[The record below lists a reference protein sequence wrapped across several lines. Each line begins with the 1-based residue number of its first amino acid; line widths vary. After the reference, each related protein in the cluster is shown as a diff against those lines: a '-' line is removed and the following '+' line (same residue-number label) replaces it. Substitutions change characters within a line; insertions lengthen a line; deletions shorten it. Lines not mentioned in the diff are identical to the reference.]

1 MRPEASLTH
10 VLRRVGVVL
19 IVGVIV
25 ASVLVPLSFG
35 AEPAA
40 PPSTSAS
47 TVQERLDA
55 LEKKVDAPSL
65 WKTLGFKIS
74 GFVDVAYTQNFNN
87 PNSDLNQMHIFD
99 TNANAFMAH
108 LAQIMLERPADA
120 GGSLLDRAGFRARLN
135 FGLDS
140 RVTRARTNFQT
151 GTSND
156 EIDFQE
162 LYAEY
167 ILPVGNGLK
176 VQFGKI
182 NTLIG
187 YEVINSWEN
196 VNFSRSFMFG
206 TGQAFTTTGL
216 RFTYTFSP
224 LVTVSFGVVN
234 GWDNVDDN
242 NRGKTIEYLVALTP
256 HEKFGLS
263 WYGSYGPEQ
272 ANRPF
277 GDPTQGG
284 AVPGDPS
291 AKRFANGLIF
301 TLKPTDK
308 DTVVLEPYYVN
319 EAHNPARYGAAAF
332 DGNPA
337 VPGNPNL
344 KANARWNGL
353 AAYLIHDFDE
363 QWSGRFRAEIF
374 EDAGGS
380 RLCTGTWNNAGGTNT
395 CAGATNTTASTP
407 VAQTVWEITPTLQ
420 FKPVPPLIT
429 RIEFRYDKSD
439 HNTFLYG
446 SRAANNQKT
455 LSFEVMYLF

>member
-1 MRPEASLTH
+1 LSLLGGT
-10 VLRRVGVVL
+10 RV
-19 IVGVIV
+19 
-25 ASVLVPLSFG
+25 FG
-35 AEPAA
+35 QGPAA
-40 PPSTSAS
+40 APAGGGSLQDRVEAI
-47 TVQERLDA
+47 
-55 LEKKVDAPSL
+55 EKKMDAPSL
-65 WKTLGFKIS
+65 WKTLGFKVS

-87 PNSDLNQMHIFD
+87 PNSDLNQAHIFD
-99 TNANAFMAH
+99 TDANSFMPH

-120 GGSLLDRAGFRARLN
+120 GGSLMERAGFRARLN

-140 RVTRARTNFQT
+140 RVTRARTNYQT

-156 EIDFQE
+156 ELDFQE

-224 LVTVSFGVVN
+224 LVTASFGVVN

-256 HEKFGLS
+256 HERFGVS

-272 ANRPF
+272 ANRQF
-277 GDPTQGG
+277 GDATSGG
-284 AVPGDPS
+284 APGNPS
-291 AKRFANGLIF
+291 AKRFANGLII

-319 EAHNPARYGAAAF
+319 EANASTIS
-332 DGNPA
+332 
-337 VPGNPNL
+337 
-344 KANARWNGL
+344 KAGNARWNGL
-353 AAYLIHDFDE
+353 AGYLIHDFTD
-363 QWSGRFRAEIF
+363 QWSFRFRGEIF
-374 EDAGGS
+374 EDAGGA

-395 CAGATNTTASTP
+395 CAGATNTTAATP
-407 VAQTVWEITPTLQ
+407 VAQTVWEFTPTLQ
-420 FKPVPPLIT
+420 FKPVPALIT
-429 RIEFRYDKSD
+429 RLEFRYDKSD
-439 HNTFLYG
+439 KNVFLYG
-446 SRAANNQKT
+446 TQPTNNQET
-455 LSFEVMYLF
+455 LSFEVIYLF

>member
-1 MRPEASLTH
+1 MMGRRSFAALLAYVGLSL
-10 VLRRVGVVL
+10 
-19 IVGVIV
+19 V
-25 ASVLVPLSFG
+25 AANAVF
-35 AEPAA
+35 AE
-40 PPSTSAS
+40 SAS
-47 TVQERLDA
+47 PAPASGGGSLEERVEA
-55 LEKKVDAPSL
+55 LEKKSEAPSL
-65 WKTLGFKIS
+65 WKTLGFKAS

-99 TNANAFMAH
+99 TNANAFMPH

-140 RVTRARTNFQT
+140 RVTRARSNYQS

-156 EIDFQE
+156 EVDFQE

-176 VQFGKI
+176 IQFGKM

-187 YEVINSWEN
+187 YEVINSYEN
-196 VNFSRSFMFG
+196 ANFSRSFMFG
-206 TGQAFTTTGL
+206 TGQAFTTTGI
-216 RFTYTFSP
+216 RFTYTFNP
-224 LVTVSFGVVN
+224 VVTASFGVVN

-242 NRGKTIEYLVALTP
+242 NFGKTIEYLVALTP
-256 HEKFGLS
+256 HERFGVT

-272 ANRPF
+272 ANREF
-277 GDPTQGG
+277 DGVSAGN
-284 AVPGDPS
+284 PS

-301 TLKPTDK
+301 TFKATAQ

-319 EAHNPARYGAAAF
+319 EASNPAAGGA
-332 DGNPA
+332 N
-337 VPGNPNL
+337 NL

-353 AAYLIHDFDE
+353 AGYLIHDFDE
-363 QWSGRFRAEIF
+363 QWSFRLRGEIF

-380 RLCTGTWNNAGGTNT
+380 RLCTGTWDTGGGANT
-395 CAGATNTTASTP
+395 CYGAINNTSATP

-420 FKPVPPLIT
+420 FKP
-429 RIEFRYDKSD
+429 
-439 HNTFLYG
+439 
-446 SRAANNQKT
+446 
-455 LSFEVMYLF
+455 